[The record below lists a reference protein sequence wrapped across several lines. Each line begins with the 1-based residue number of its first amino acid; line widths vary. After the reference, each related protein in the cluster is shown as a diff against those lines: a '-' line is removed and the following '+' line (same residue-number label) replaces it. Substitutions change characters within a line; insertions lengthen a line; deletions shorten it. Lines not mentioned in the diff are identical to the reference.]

1 MKYAALDCWK
11 VIAEQLPEGISLQR
25 FSFADGSKLSLNG
38 TCGSDQIGLITEK
51 GGFYDSVRK
60 AKLNGQPMFNPN
72 PTSSEQ
78 LTYHTMANKVAW
90 NFGLELQRTEAEP

>member
-1 MKYAALDCWK
+1 

-38 TCGSDQIGLITEK
+38 TCDSGQIDLITEK

-60 AKLNGQPMFNPN
+60 AKLNDQPMFNPDPN
-72 PTSSEQ
+72 SNEQ
-78 LTYHTMANKVAW
+78 LTYRTAGNKVTW
-90 NFGLELQRTEAEP
+90 NFGLELQRTEEKHD